1 MYTRIVVPLD
11 GSSLSEQV
19 LPYVRQLAAGLS
31 IPVTLISVVE
41 PPPLGVAQS
50 LDPQLHEHEKDQLA
64 SRARSYLDPVADV
77 LRDEGIAITTA
88 TPTGIPAQ
96 AIVDEAEKV
105 PDTLIAMSG
114 HGRSGVARWWLG
126 SVADRVL
133 HLTNNPMLIVRS
145 NGPKALT
152 HADRFDRVV
161 VPVDGSELAEQVLPH
176 VVHMACGLGLTV
188 ELVSVISARAEFR
201 QMAVPEVYNPAY
213 EDIARQAEEDSS
225 RYLSQLAASLR
236 AQGVPAVEERLLHGN
251 PTACIIDA
259 ASETPD
265 RLVAMTT
272 HGRSGIG
279 RWVLGSVADRVVRNS
294 GDPVLLVRAA
304 P

>member
-1 MYTRIVVPLD
+1 MYPRIVVPLD

-41 PPPLGVAQS
+41 PPPIGVAQG
-50 LDPQLHEHEKDQLA
+50 LNPQLHEHEKDQLA
-64 SRARSYLDPVADV
+64 SRAKSYLDPVAGV
-77 LRDEGIAITTA
+77 LRDAGITIMTA

-96 AIVDEAEKV
+96 AIVDEAEKE

-145 NGPKALT
+145 HGPKALT

-161 VPVDGSELAEQVLPH
+161 VPVDGSELAEQVLTH
-176 VVHMACGLGLTV
+176 VVPMACGLGLTV
-188 ELVSVISARAEFR
+188 ELVSVISTRAEFR

-213 EDIARQAEEDSS
+213 EDIAKQAEEDSS
-225 RYLSQLAASLR
+225 RYLAQLSASLR
-236 AQGVPAVEERLLHGN
+236 AQGVAAVEERLLHGD

>member
-41 PPPLGVAQS
+41 PPPLGVAQG
-50 LDPQLHEHEKDQLA
+50 LNPQLHEHETDQLT
-64 SRARSYLDPVADV
+64 SRAKSYLDPVANA
-77 LRDEGIAITTA
+77 LRDAGIDIMTG

-145 NGPKALT
+145 HGPEALT

-176 VVHMACGLGLTV
+176 VVRMACGLGLTV

-213 EDIARQAEEDSS
+213 EDIAKQAEKDSS
-225 RYLSQLAASLR
+225 RYLAQLAASLR
-236 AQGVPAVEERLLHGN
+236 AQGVPAVEERLLHGD

>member
-41 PPPLGVAQS
+41 PPPIGVAQG
-50 LDPQLHEHEKDQLA
+50 LNPQLHEHETDQLI
-64 SRARSYLDPVADV
+64 SRARSYLDPVANA
-77 LRDEGIAITTA
+77 LRDAGIEIMTA

-96 AIVDEAEKV
+96 AIVDEAEKE

-133 HLTNNPMLIVRS
+133 HLTNSPMLIVRS
-145 NGPKALT
+145 HGPEALT

-176 VVHMACGLGLTV
+176 VVLMACGLGLTV

-213 EDIARQAEEDSS
+213 EDIAKQAEEDSS
-225 RYLSQLAASLR
+225 RYLAQLAASLR
-236 AQGVPAVEERLLHGN
+236 AQGVAGGGGTLAPRR
-251 PTACIIDA
+251 
-259 ASETPD
+259 PD
-265 RLVAMTT
+265 RL
-272 HGRSGIG
+272 HHRRGQR
-279 RWVLGSVADRVVRNS
+279 
-294 GDPVLLVRAA
+294 DP
-304 P
+304 

>member
-1 MYTRIVVPLD
+1 M
-11 GSSLSEQV
+11 
-19 LPYVRQLAAGLS
+19 
-31 IPVTLISVVE
+31 
-41 PPPLGVAQS
+41 
-50 LDPQLHEHEKDQLA
+50 
-64 SRARSYLDPVADV
+64 ADV

-145 NGPKALT
+145 HGPKALT

-213 EDIARQAEEDSS
+213 ENIARQAEEDSS

-236 AQGVPAVEERLLHGN
+236 AQGVPAVEERLLHGD

>member
-1 MYTRIVVPLD
+1 LD

-41 PPPLGVAQS
+41 PPPIGVAQG
-50 LDPQLHEHEKDQLA
+50 LNPQLHEHETDQLA
-64 SRARSYLDPVADV
+64 SRARSYLDPVANA
-77 LRDEGIAITTA
+77 LRDAGIEITTA
-88 TPTGIPAQ
+88 IPTGIPAQ
-96 AIVDEAEKV
+96 AIVDEAEKA

-145 NGPKALT
+145 HGPKALT

-161 VPVDGSELAEQVLPH
+161 VPVDGSELAEQVLTH
-176 VVHMACGLGLTV
+176 VVPMACGLGLTV

-213 EDIARQAEEDSS
+213 EDIAKQAEEDSS
-225 RYLSQLAASLR
+225 RYLAQLAASLR
-236 AQGVPAVEERLLHGN
+236 AQGVAAVEERLLHGD

-304 P
+304 AR